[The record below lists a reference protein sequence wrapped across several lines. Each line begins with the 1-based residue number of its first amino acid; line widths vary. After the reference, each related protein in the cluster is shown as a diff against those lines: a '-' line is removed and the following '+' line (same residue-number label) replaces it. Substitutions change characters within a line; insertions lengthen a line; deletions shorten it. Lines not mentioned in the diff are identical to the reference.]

1 MKKRRLLFILP
12 TLSKGGQER
21 VVSRLSFA
29 LDDSIYEKYLVLFY
43 KDRIDYPFEGKIISL
58 DLPLPSQS
66 FFKIYQKIFSLFVRI
81 FDLRKIKNKLKPD
94 FSISF
99 GPEANIVNVFS
110 NLFFKNTKTVVSV
123 RVVESVYFKKLPF
136 PLKQYYNFTMRLV
149 YKLAEK
155 IIPNSEWVKKDI
167 IENFRAPKEKIFV
180 IPNFLDMNDVQK
192 QSEEVIEQPLKEI
205 FEKNKTII
213 SIGRLTQQKGF
224 SFLLDA
230 FSKVLRRYSEVR
242 LIILGEGEL
251 EKELKELSRK
261 LNIEKNV
268 YFLGFQKN
276 PFKFLKRATIFIFP
290 SLYEGFPNVL
300 IEAMSCGL
308 PVIATDCPGGN
319 KEILSS
325 LQEEIK
331 ETKLKEYGILVPPAN
346 SEELAKAILLLL
358 TDDKLRKQYSERAK
372 KRAEDFSVE
381 KIIQKWENIFKEE
394 GEKQDYEL

>member
-1 MKKRRLLFILP
+1 MKKTRLLFILP

-21 VVSRLSFA
+21 IVSRLSFA
-29 LDDSIYEKYLVLFY
+29 LNNSIYEKYLVLFY
-43 KDRIDYPFEGKIISL
+43 RDRIDYPFEGKIISL

-94 FSISF
+94 FAISF

-110 NLFFKNTKTVVSV
+110 NLFFKKTKPIVSV
-123 RVVESVYFKKLPF
+123 RIVESAHFKKLPF
-136 PLKQYYNFTMRLV
+136 PLKQYYNFSMRLV

-167 IENFRAPKEKIFV
+167 IENFRAPQEKIFV

-192 QSEEVIEQPLKEI
+192 QSEEAIEKPLKEI
-205 FEKNKTII
+205 FEENKTLI

-224 SFLLDA
+224 SFLLEA

-381 KIIQKWENIFKEE
+381 KIIQKWENILKEE